1 MILKKNN
8 EEEMNFNILNFM
20 DVKKIIQ
27 WFQLLVK
34 SEFIQDFFYE

>member
-1 MILKKNN
+1 MVLKKNN
-8 EEEMNFNILNFM
+8 EEEMNFNIWNFM

-34 SEFIQDFFYE
+34 SEFIQDFFYD

>member
-1 MILKKNN
+1 MVLKKNN

-34 SEFIQDFFYE
+34 SEFIQDFFYD